1 MKNFKILLVFAVMA
15 IMLVTVT
22 ACRNNND
29 TGAPPPPPPA
39 PAPVPPPP
47 PAPTPEPAPD
57 QQVVADEGFVMP
69 TTPITLSFSWWGG
82 DARHAAVE
90 EAINIFMD
98 KYPNI
103 TIEAQ
108 PASGAFADITEAMIT
123 RVAAGTEA
131 DINQVNFN
139 WVHLFG
145 RGNNVFADL
154 RYFDHIIDFNQ
165 FSPSDIGSMTLSS
178 GEVAGL
184 PHGMNARMLLTN
196 TAFLA
201 EFGLDAMP
209 SDFEEFLTLA
219 EQISA
224 NNDAIDAGN
233 NRYVHVPFSN
243 LDIDHFVLTM
253 FYSMFGRDN
262 VVEGQWNFTED
273 EVYAVLELMMRF
285 DAVGGQP
292 SFENHDPINNDQ
304 NQVWTS
310 ARAASS
316 FQWINVPMVQATSY
330 GGGDYTDEMVLF
342 PFPQVGGN
350 TVAVARASLAHA
362 ISRTASHP
370 EVAAYFLNWFYTD
383 PDAVRAVGIELGV
396 PGGRDAFAIMTA
408 GLHPLQAQG
417 VELLSQIPVG
427 EMGIYWEL
435 ATLRNPRY
443 AIYDE
448 LRTGSISLR
457 DAAERMVREQQDAI
471 DIFHR

>member
-1 MKNFKILLVFAVMA
+1 
-15 IMLVTVT
+15 
-22 ACRNNND
+22 
-29 TGAPPPPPPA
+29 
-39 PAPVPPPP
+39 
-47 PAPTPEPAPD
+47 
-57 QQVVADEGFVMP
+57 
-69 TTPITLSFSWWGG
+69 
-82 DARHAAVE
+82 
-90 EAINIFMD
+90 
-98 KYPNI
+98 
-103 TIEAQ
+103 
-108 PASGAFADITEAMIT
+108 
-123 RVAAGTEA
+123 
-131 DINQVNFN
+131 
-139 WVHLFG
+139 
-145 RGNNVFADL
+145 
-154 RYFDHIIDFNQ
+154 
-165 FSPSDIGSMTLSS
+165 
-178 GEVAGL
+178 
-184 PHGMNARMLLTN
+184 
-196 TAFLA
+196 
-201 EFGLDAMP
+201 MP

-253 FYSMFGRDN
+253 FYSMFGKDN

-362 ISRTASHP
+362 ISRNSEHP

-383 PDAVRAVGIELGV
+383 PEAIRAIGTQLGV
-396 PGGRDAFAIMTA
+396 PGGRDAFEIMVNDGT
-408 GLHPLQAQG
+408 LDHLQQQG
-417 VELLSQIPVG
+417 IQLLNDLPVG
-427 EMGIYWEL
+427 FMGVYWED

-443 AIYDE
+443 EIYDE
-448 LRTGSISLR
+448 LRTGRITLR
-457 DAAERMVREQQDAI
+457 EAAERMVREQQAALDAI
-471 DIFHR
+471 YR